1 MRGTLRLLTLNIHGE
16 PEGRDAETLSAL
28 TDFICRERISVAALQ
43 EVCQSREAPPLAS
56 VPARYCACEPE
67 TVLREDLFVHLLA
80 ERLALRGENYFWSYL
95 PIKLG
100 YGKYDE
106 GVAILSREPIAETAA
121 LTVSRSADYQS
132 WKTRRLLGA
141 RTQSTWFY
149 SVHFGWYDDPE
160 EPFSLQWARARRG
173 FLRHGDTPILLM
185 GDFNSPAELRRGGYD
200 LVAES
205 GYHDAWSLA
214 DGEGA
219 TVRGGIDG
227 WEENRFGL
235 RVDQIWSS
243 RPPLVG
249 TARLVFDGRREPV
262 VSDHFGVFV
271 SMEGEW

>member
-16 PEGRDAETLSAL
+16 PEGRDVQTLSAL
-28 TDFICRERISVAALQ
+28 SDFICREQITVAALQ
-43 EVCQSREAPPLAS
+43 EVCQSREAPPLTGTPQRC
-56 VPARYCACEPE
+56 VACE
-67 TVLREDLFVHLLA
+67 TGISLREDLFVHLLA

-121 LTVSRSADYQS
+121 LTVSRSDDYQC

-141 RTQSTWFY
+141 RIQSTWFY
-149 SVHFGWYDDPE
+149 SVHFGWYDDPD
-160 EPFSLQWARARRG
+160 EPFSEQWARAERG
-173 FLRHGDTPILLM
+173 LLRHGDRPILLM
-185 GDFNSPAELRRGGYD
+185 GDFNSPAEARRGGYD

-205 GYHDAWSLA
+205 GYYDAWSLA

-235 RVDQIWSS
+235 RVDQIWSN
-243 RPPLVG
+243 RGPLGG
-249 TARLVFDGRREPV
+249 TARLAFDGRCEPV
-262 VSDHFGVFV
+262 ISDHFGVYA